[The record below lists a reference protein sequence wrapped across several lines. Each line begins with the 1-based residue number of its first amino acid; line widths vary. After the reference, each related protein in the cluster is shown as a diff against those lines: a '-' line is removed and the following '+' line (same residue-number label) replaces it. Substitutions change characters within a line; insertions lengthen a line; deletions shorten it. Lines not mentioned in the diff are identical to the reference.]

1 MSTVSIIKETTLA
14 KLYSEIK
21 SLAEKYDAK
30 FIKLRSTGLLSV
42 EFIKRF
48 TEKFMISD
56 ASDGRIFI
64 DEALSDENLTSR
76 WRQAILLASSV
87 LPKDNPLIMP
97 VAFKLASDLYSSN
110 DIVIGKLM
118 KVRQPYGTMLS
129 YQRLGKFHKSRDKE
143 LTSDDINK
151 LLPTWNILKKY
162 IVVSS
167 ILAPTR
173 DRFIEKCESMK
184 DWYESYRKS
193 PKLSDELHFRALSI
207 NDFDPSRIKL
217 RGEIYSGYN
226 WTKSIHR
233 RVIKRSKLNRVII
246 YRILRFL
253 INEYMIV
260 SKNHCVIRC
269 YRVNR
274 STLMIDTILES
285 SNKYSD
291 LTNVIRRS
299 LSDDEEILRVLS
311 VYINQGDFIGVN
323 LITRQRGFITINN
336 ILKETCRRE
345 H

>member
-21 SLAEKYDAK
+21 SLAEKYDTK

-56 ASDGRIFI
+56 ISDGRIFI
-64 DEALSDENLTSR
+64 NEVLSDENLTSR

-97 VAFKLASDLYSSN
+97 VAFKLASDLYSSS

-167 ILAPTR
+167 ILAPSE
-173 DRFIEKCESMK
+173 DEFIEKCKSMK
-184 DWYESYRKS
+184 GWYESYRKA
-193 PKLSDELHFRALSI
+193 PKLSDEISFRALSI
-207 NDFDPSRIKL
+207 SDFDPSRIKL

-226 WTKSIHR
+226 GTKSIHR
-233 RVIKRSKLNRVII
+233 RVIKRDKLNRIII

-253 INEYMIV
+253 INEYLIV
-260 SKNHCVIRC
+260 FKDNYVIRC

-274 STLMIDTILES
+274 STLMIDTILGF
-285 SNKYSD
+285 SNKHSD
-291 LTNVIRRS
+291 LINVVGRS
-299 LSDDEEILRVLS
+299 LSDDEEVIRVLS

-323 LITRQRGFITINN
+323 LITRQRGFVAIN
-336 ILKETCRRE
+336 ILKEECRRG

>member
-1 MSTVSIIKETTLA
+1 MSTVSITKESALA
-14 KLYSEIK
+14 ELYSDIK
-21 SLAEKYDAK
+21 LLAEKYNTK
-30 FIKLRSTGLLSV
+30 SISFRSTGLLSV

-56 ASDGRIFI
+56 ISDGRIFI
-64 DEALSDENLTSR
+64 NEALSDENLTSR

-87 LPKDNPLIMP
+87 LPKDNPLVMP
-97 VAFKLASDLYSSN
+97 VAFKLAADLYSSN

-129 YQRLGKFHKSRDKE
+129 YQRLSKFHKSRDKE

-167 ILAPTR
+167 ILSPPE
-173 DRFIEKCESMK
+173 DKFIEKCESMK

-193 PKLSDELHFRALSI
+193 PKLSNELHFGALSI
-207 NDFDPSRIKL
+207 SDFDPSRIKL

-226 WTKSIHR
+226 RTKSIHR
-233 RVIKRSKLNRVII
+233 RVIKRDKLNRVII

-260 SKNHCVIRC
+260 FKDHYVMRC

-274 STLMIDTILES
+274 STLMIDTILGS
-285 SNKYSD
+285 SNKHSD

-299 LSDDEEILRVLS
+299 LSDDEEVLRVLS

-323 LITRQRGFITINN
+323 LVTRQRGFITIN
-336 ILKETCRRE
+336 ILKEACRRE